1 MLVINAPGA
10 AVATTTEVKRDIP
23 GAFALAKEHRVYV
36 TKDGQPIGGI
46 VSVAMMAVLEET
58 LENRRMAQVAGRRL
72 KRIRS
77 GDDDLLEADD
87 FFAQADAIMAARP
100 RP

>member
-23 GAFALAKEHRVYV
+23 GTFALAKERRVYV

-58 LENRRMAQVAGRRL
+58 LEDRRMAQVAGRRL

-77 GDDDLLEADD
+77 GEDDLLEADD
-87 FFAQADAIMAARP
+87 FFAQSDAIMAARP

>member
-1 MLVINAPGA
+1 MLASTEP
-10 AVATTTEVKRDIP
+10 ATGIP
-23 GAFALAKEHRVYV
+23 GAFALAREHRVYV

-58 LENRRMAQVAGRRL
+58 LEDRRMAQVAGRRL
-72 KRIRS
+72 KSVRS
-77 GDDDLLEADD
+77 GDDDLLEADE
-87 FFAQADAIMAARP
+87 FFAQADAIMAARQ

>member
-23 GAFALAKEHRVYV
+23 GAFALAREHRVYV

-46 VSVAMMAVLEET
+46 VSVAMMAVLEEA
-58 LENRRMAQVAGRRL
+58 LEDRRMAQVAGGRL

-77 GDDDLLEADD
+77 GADDLLEAAD
-87 FFAQADAIMAARP
+87 FFAKADAIMAGRSGP
-100 RP
+100 